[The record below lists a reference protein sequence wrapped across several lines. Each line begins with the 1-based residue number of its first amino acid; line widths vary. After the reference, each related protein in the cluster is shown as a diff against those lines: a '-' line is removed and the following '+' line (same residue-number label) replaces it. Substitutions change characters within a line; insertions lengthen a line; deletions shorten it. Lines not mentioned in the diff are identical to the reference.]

1 MASPENKTTESKFLK
16 VECKNCG
23 NPQVVFD
30 RPATRVKC
38 LVCDALLAKPTGGK
52 ATIVGETKKVLD

>member
-1 MASPENKTTESKFLK
+1 MELIEKPESKFLK

-23 NPQVVFD
+23 NQQMVFD
-30 RPATRVKC
+30 KSSTRVKC

-52 ATIVGETKKVLD
+52 AAITGNVKRSFD

>member
-1 MASPENKTTESKFLK
+1 MTTQSKYLK

-23 NPQVVFD
+23 NTQMVFD
-30 RPATRVKC
+30 RATTKVNC

-52 ATIVGETKKVLD
+52 ADVTGNVKRTFD